1 LERILKD
8 EFHRPPIDFFLL
20 GVDMVQLSA
29 KGHIREAMLVA
40 GDSDFIPAITAAKS
54 EGVIVTLIHG
64 QRCHGDLLRAVDERR
79 KIDLQLIDSI
89 TRR

>member
-1 LERILKD
+1 
-8 EFHRPPIDFFLL
+8 
-20 GVDMVQLSA
+20 MVQLSA
-29 KGHIREAMLVA
+29 NGHIREAMLVA

-79 KIDLQLIDSI
+79 KIDQQLIDSI
-89 TRR
+89 TRS